1 MSGAE
6 NEGSSGAMMP
16 WFPEVALFLLG
27 SDRRGPFAAMEK
39 SIPAPRRAD

>member
-1 MSGAE
+1 MSRVE
-6 NEGSSGAMMP
+6 KEGSGGAMMP

-27 SDRRGPFAAMEK
+27 SDHRGPFAAREK